1 MVRWTTLLALL
12 LSLKAA
18 RADDRTATCDRLS
31 AEASAEA
38 AVLYAPRLVIEGA
51 RTPTLATPTDPT
63 ASATEGLQARASL
76 ALSPTDMLRGRRI
89 ERAADAECAYERAS
103 AQAERALEVG
113 MRHGELE
120 AMRAEL
126 AYYDAHVPEIDT
138 LVDDA
143 TERLS
148 RQRATTMELHD
159 LRERRAALR
168 IRIADLRHA
177 RALLEETT
185 ALPPPAELERLARA
199 TRDTAVEVE
208 RRRADVRD
216 MTAWRFDIRGGVAA
230 TEKADWFAVVEVG
243 YSFGQRWQA
252 KANARAVRA
261 RAAEVAT
268 DDRTMTMQLAELRRM
283 MRRSVDALEVELAS
297 IDREL
302 AELRTERA
310 KLDEL
315 VAGND
320 AARHFRARVVI
331 SLVELEARRTHVAAL
346 ISARRPFAG
355 EP

>member
-1 MVRWTTLLALL
+1 MVRWTTLAAL
-12 LSLKAA
+12 LSLSAA
-18 RADDRTATCDRLS
+18 AFAEDRAATCDRLE
-31 AEASAEA
+31 AEADAETA
-38 AVLYAPRLVIEGA
+38 ILYAPRLVIEGA

-76 ALSPTDMLRGRRI
+76 SVSPTDMLRGRRI
-89 ERAADAECAYERAS
+89 ERAAAAECRFERAS
-103 AQAERALEVG
+103 ARAERALEVG
-113 MRHGELE
+113 IRHGEVE

-126 AYYDAHVPEIDT
+126 AYYDTHLAEIDA

-143 TERLS
+143 TERVS

-159 LRERRAALR
+159 LRERRSALR

-177 RALLEETT
+177 VALLEEQT
-185 ALPPPAELERLARA
+185 ALPPPAELERLART

-208 RRRADVRD
+208 RRRGAVRD
-216 MTAWRFDIRGGVAA
+216 MTAWRFDIRGGIAA

-243 YSFGQRWQA
+243 YSFGQHWQA

-268 DDRTMTMQLAELRRM
+268 DERTATMQLAELRRL
-283 MRRSVDALEVELAS
+283 MRRSVVALDVELGS

-302 AELRTERA
+302 GALRAERA

-315 VAGND
+315 AAGND
-320 AARHFRARVVI
+320 TARHFRARIVI
-331 SLVELEARRTHVAAL
+331 SLVELEARRTHVSAL
-346 ISARRPFAG
+346 LTARRPFAG